1 MILSTLTITKN
12 QNYEANPDGYKGRL
26 SFQNA
31 YGTVELALNAET
43 SAKIL
48 AVVAES
54 VVESARD
61 IATNLTAACL
71 TVPALTNKRPVAEP
85 VSTEDDDGDGDGE
98 DVPY

>member
-26 SFQNA
+26 AFQNQ

-54 VVESARD
+54 VVESAKD
-61 IATNLTAACL
+61 IATNLTAACV
-71 TVPALTNKRPVAEP
+71 TVPALANARAAVEKRA
-85 VSTEDDDGDGDGE
+85 D
-98 DVPY
+98 Y